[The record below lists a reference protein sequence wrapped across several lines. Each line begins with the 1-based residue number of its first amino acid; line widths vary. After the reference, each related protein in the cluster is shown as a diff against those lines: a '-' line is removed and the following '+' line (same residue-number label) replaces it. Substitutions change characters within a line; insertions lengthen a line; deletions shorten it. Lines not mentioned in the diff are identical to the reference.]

1 MVKISNRLM
10 TVASLISE
18 GNVLAD
24 VGTDHGYVPIY
35 LMEQGKIPRAI
46 AMDINAG
53 PLERAKEHI
62 AGCGMGDYIETRLSD
77 GLEALRAGEAE
88 SILIAGMGGGLVIH
102 ILEAGEAVA
111 RSVKELVLQPQSE
124 LERVRIFLEKNGYV
138 TDAEDMVLED
148 GKFYPMMRVHYAP
161 EHREG
166 QSATTVRRLTGSA
179 DGNPESRETQSGN
192 GTEQHIPAAERE
204 SGEQGGTERR
214 LGYLYGAG
222 LLRQRHPILLA
233 YLKKERDTY
242 RSIYENLKKQPA
254 AGHIEMRM
262 QEIETALA
270 QNQTALSYYGDTQ
283 L

>member
-111 RSVKELVLQPQSE
+111 KSAGELILQPQSE
-124 LERVRIFLEKNGYV
+124 LERVRIFLEENGYV
-138 TDAEDMVLED
+138 TDAEDMVFED
-148 GKFYPMMRVHYAP
+148 GKFYPMMRVHYEP
-161 EHREG
+161 ERG
-166 QSATTVRRLTGSA
+166 RLSRRLE
-179 DGNPESRETQSGN
+179 GNPESRETQRDN

-204 SGEQGGTERR
+204 SGEQGSTERR

-222 LLRQRHPILLA
+222 LLRQRHPVLLA

-254 AGHIEMRM
+254 AGHIEIRL
-262 QEIETALA
+262 QEIENALA
-270 QNQTALSYYGDTQ
+270 QNQMALAYYGDTQ

>member
-148 GKFYPMMRVHYAP
+148 GKFYPMMRK
-161 EHREG
+161 
-166 QSATTVRRLTGSA
+166 
-179 DGNPESRETQSGN
+179 D
-192 GTEQHIPAAERE
+192 
-204 SGEQGGTERR
+204 
-214 LGYLYGAG
+214 
-222 LLRQRHPILLA
+222 
-233 YLKKERDTY
+233 LKK
-242 RSIYENLKKQPA
+242 N
-254 AGHIEMRM
+254 
-262 QEIETALA
+262 
-270 QNQTALSYYGDTQ
+270 
-283 L
+283 

>member
-111 RSVKELVLQPQSE
+111 KSAKELVLQPQSE

-148 GKFYPMMRVHYAP
+148 GKFYPMMRVHYEP
-161 EHREG
+161 GDREG

-179 DGNPESRETQSGN
+179 DGKPEHR
-192 GTEQHIPAAERE
+192 TE
-204 SGEQGGTERR
+204 EQGDGETERR

-222 LLRQRHPILLA
+222 LLRQRHPVLLA

-254 AGHIEMRM
+254 AGHIEIRL
-262 QEIETALA
+262 QEIENALA
-270 QNQTALSYYGDTQ
+270 QNQMALSYYGDTQ